1 MATSSV
7 ITFVSKQNDKLTPIV
22 SVYQYFD
29 GYLSGVGVELAKWLI
44 KKSLINGMKM
54 DQYNSKY
61 ANGVG
66 CLAAQF
72 IRDFKTSVG
81 GLYVCPTSYN
91 HKWIDYHYMII
102 IDDPLDI
109 RKPLPLNDITKIYV
123 TVFDNTKP
131 IFEGSPE
138 ELIDGNN
145 TETD

>member
-7 ITFVSKQNDKLTPIV
+7 ITFVAKRNDKLTPIV
-22 SVYQYFD
+22 SVYQYAD
-29 GYLSGVGVELAKWLI
+29 GYLSGVGVELAEWLM
-44 KKSLINGMKM
+44 KKSLINGIGM
-54 DQYNSKY
+54 DQNNSKY

-81 GLYVCPTSYN
+81 GLYIYPTSYN
-91 HKWIDYHYMII
+91 HEWIDYHYMII

-109 RKPLPLNDITKIYV
+109 RKPLPLNDITKISV

-138 ELIDGNN
+138 ELINGNN
-145 TETD
+145 TKTD